1 MASAVTDQKVEPK
14 ADRGK
19 ALIVDD
25 QLANRLLL
33 RDMLVREGFAVFEAT
48 SGEEALALFSEQGP
62 DIVFMDVMMPGLDG
76 YETTRQL
83 KRVSGDRFVP
93 VIFLTALADEEALVR
108 CVAAGGDD
116 FLTKPFS
123 RAILSARIAAME
135 RISELYRDL
144 TNQHGEL
151 VRLHNEMLRQ
161 HEVAERI
168 FARAISD
175 RNQVIDRLDTY
186 LKPAS
191 TFTGDVLL
199 TAERPTGAIDILIGD
214 FTGHD
219 LSAAIGTLPLSEA
232 FYAMTEKGLP
242 PGDIINQI
250 NEKIYSLLPTGMFLA
265 AAYLS
270 IRNNLSCIEVWNGG
284 MPDILV
290 VDGETGKVRERIPST
305 HIPLGIAH
313 ADMGEVQ
320 PVEVEV
326 RRGDHMLL
334 YSDGVLEAENSAGE
348 PFGADRLLAAIERQ
362 GDAARASLRVQ
373 QALDEFGDGL
383 EQRDDITV
391 VAVPV
396 LPALLRGT
404 SVTGSPRTSA
414 EVVRGEKGAW
424 RWFIDLRGQNLALV
438 DPVSLALTQL
448 EEIDGLEAHLQ
459 PIQLIL
465 SELYNNALEHGILG
479 LDSAMKDSAE
489 GFSAYYDEREAR
501 LAGLVE
507 GWLWMEVEHCPRPD
521 GGGRITVRVHD
532 SGPGFDY
539 HRMLHGLHRNRD
551 LHGRGI
557 ALVSR
562 LCRSLSYEG
571 VGNLAKAVYEW

>member
-1 MASAVTDQKVEPK
+1 MSVVANNSPGAR
-14 ADRGK
+14 ADARGT

-33 RDMLVREGFAVFEAT
+33 RDMLIREGFGVLEAT
-48 SGEEALALFSEQGP
+48 SGEEALALFAGKAP
-62 DIVFMDVMMPGLDG
+62 DIVFMDIMMPGLDG

-83 KRVSGDRFVP
+83 KRLSDDRFVP

-116 FLTKPFS
+116 FLTRPFS

-144 TNQHGEL
+144 TAQHAEL

-175 RNQVIDRLDTY
+175 RNQIVDRLQTL

-199 TAERPTGAIDILIGD
+199 TAERPTGAIDVLIGD

-219 LSAAIGTLPLSEA
+219 LSAAIGTLPLSEV

-242 PGDIINQI
+242 PADIINQI

-265 AAYLS
+265 ATYLS
-270 IRNNLSCIEVWNGG
+270 IRNDLSCIEVWNGG
-284 MPDILV
+284 MPDVLV
-290 VDGETGKVRERIPST
+290 ICGSSGKLKERIPST

-313 ADMGEVQ
+313 AGMDEVQ
-320 PVEVEV
+320 PVEVSV
-326 RRGDHMLL
+326 QQGDQVLL
-334 YSDGVLEAENSAGE
+334 YSDGLLEAENGVGAA
-348 PFGADRLLAAIERQ
+348 FGDARLLEAIERECC
-362 GDAARASLRVQ
+362 ASGAFGRVES
-373 QALDEFGDGL
+373 ALHAFCGEQ
-383 EQRDDITV
+383 EQRDDITLV
-391 VAVPV
+391 GVPV
-396 LPALLRGT
+396 TPGLLRHGD
-404 SVTGSPRTSA
+404 GRHSPHTSA
-414 EVVRGEKGAW
+414 EVVRGDEGAW

-438 DPVSLALTQL
+438 DPVALALHQL
-448 EEIDGLEAHLQ
+448 QEIGGIQEHLQ
-459 PIQLIL
+459 PIQLVL

-479 LDSAMKDSAE
+479 LDSTMKDSAE
-489 GFSAYYDEREAR
+489 GFSAYYDAREAR
-501 LAGLVE
+501 LAEVVE
-507 GWLWMEVEHCPRPD
+507 GWIWMEVEHCPRSD
-521 GGGRITVRVHD
+521 GGGRVTVRVHD

-562 LCRSLSYEG
+562 ICSVLRYEG